1 MDFYDRGGDSR
12 GNFANNTTGYK
23 GNASNLPPAI
33 FPLGLTNAE
42 KSNLVAFLKSLT
54 DDRVRWEQAPF
65 DHPSLR
71 VPNGHPYN
79 EFTVIGIGP
88 TNQAVDDY
96 ISIPAVGAAGRSNKL
111 GPLKPFDAGLQ

>member
-1 MDFYDRGGDSR
+1 MSWR
-12 GNFANNTTGYK
+12 NTR
-23 GNASNLPPAI
+23 S
-33 FPLGLTNAE
+33 
-42 KSNLVAFLKSLT
+42 S
-54 DDRVRWEQAPF
+54 F